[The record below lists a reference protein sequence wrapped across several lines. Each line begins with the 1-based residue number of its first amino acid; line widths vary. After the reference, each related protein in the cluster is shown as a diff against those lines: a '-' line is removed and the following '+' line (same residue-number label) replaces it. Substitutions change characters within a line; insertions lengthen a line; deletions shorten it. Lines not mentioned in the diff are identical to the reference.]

1 MDAHDVIVV
10 GAGLAGLRAATVL
23 AQAGVDVVVLEAASA
38 VGGRQ
43 RTDRVDGFLLDRGF
57 QLLNPAYPAVG
68 RWVDVQAL
76 RLQQFPAGVTVRR
89 AGGIAT
95 LGHPLRHPALIPAT
109 LRSGLLSA
117 RELFALTRWAAPTI
131 LRPRA
136 ALRRP
141 DTTLRDGWRRAGVT
155 GPLRREVLEPFL
167 SGVLADDSGE
177 ASDTFVRL
185 LVRMF
190 ALGRPGVPETG
201 ISALPLQLAAVARLM
216 GADIR
221 VDRRVTGIRATGGGF
236 EVDSAG
242 GGALTARRIVVA
254 VGAQSAPELVDV
266 PVPATRGL
274 QTWWFA
280 TDARPS
286 ASALLRIDG
295 RRRGPAVHTAVMSN
309 AAPSYAPPGRHLV
322 EATCLLPPSGG
333 GASESDVR
341 RQMGELWRTDAATW
355 QLLRR
360 DDIPHALPA
369 QTAPLRTIR
378 APRARDGVYLAGDHR
393 DTASIQGALVSGDRV
408 ARALL
413 RELGVTAGRTATPAR
428 RADTSA
434 SHAAT
439 PASHRP
445 TPGR

>member
-1 MDAHDVIVV
+1 
-10 GAGLAGLRAATVL
+10 
-23 AQAGVDVVVLEAASA
+23 
-38 VGGRQ
+38 
-43 RTDRVDGFLLDRGF
+43 
-57 QLLNPAYPAVG
+57 
-68 RWVDVQAL
+68 
-76 RLQQFPAGVTVRR
+76 
-89 AGGIAT
+89 
-95 LGHPLRHPALIPAT
+95 
-109 LRSGLLSA
+109 
-117 RELFALTRWAAPTI
+117 
-131 LRPRA
+131 
-136 ALRRP
+136 
-141 DTTLRDGWRRAGVT
+141 
-155 GPLRREVLEPFL
+155 VLEPFL

-185 LVRMF
+185 LARMF

-201 ISALPLQLAAVARLM
+201 IAALPLQLAAVARLM

-221 VDRRVTGIRATGGGF
+221 VDRRVTGIRGTGGGF

-242 GGALTARRIVVA
+242 GGVATARRIVVA
-254 VGAQSAPELVDV
+254 VGAHSVNELVDV

-295 RRRGPAVHTAVMSN
+295 RRRGPIVHTAVMSN
-309 AAPSYAPPGRHLV
+309 AAPSYAPPGRYLV

-333 GASESDVR
+333 APESDVR
-341 RQMGELWRTDAATW
+341 RQMGELWGTDAATW

-369 QTAPLRTIR
+369 QTAPLQTIR
-378 APRARDGVYLAGDHR
+378 APRVRDGVYLAGDHR

-413 RELGVTAGRTATPAR
+413 RELGVTAVRTATPA
-428 RADTSA
+428 
-434 SHAAT
+434 SHTDT
-439 PASHRP
+439 PASRRP